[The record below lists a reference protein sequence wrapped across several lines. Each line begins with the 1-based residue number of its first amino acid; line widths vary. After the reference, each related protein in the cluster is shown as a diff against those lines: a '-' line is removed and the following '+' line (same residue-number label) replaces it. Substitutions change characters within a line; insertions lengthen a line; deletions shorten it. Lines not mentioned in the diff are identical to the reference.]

1 MAAVKILEDGGSYCC
16 IHPTTAAQDWYFS
29 RLRDEL
35 MKRCD
40 TPGTKMHGSVGTN
53 HAIEDANTELD
64 AIGRHANADEDGG
77 TPPGATQPA
86 PRKRRRTQPPAGAGV
101 DAGGAAAGKGGSL
114 DIAKLLAEAKA
125 KLTKP
130 KGKDA
135 GKGADDEI
143 KAEDL
148 DAPGVK
154 MDD

>member
-40 TPGTKMHGSVGTN
+40 TPGTKMHASVGTN

-64 AIGRHANADEDGG
+64 ANADEDDG
-77 TPPGATQPA
+77 TPPGATKPA

-130 KGKDA
+130 KGNVA
-135 GKGADDEI
+135 GKAERADDEI
-143 KAEDL
+143 DAEDL
-148 DAPGVK
+148 DALGVK
-154 MDD
+154 LDD